1 MESRQSSCPSL
12 VLVTQRHD
20 GDNDG
25 VGHKRRHHQYSQ
37 YTVLTYC
44 CMVHRA
50 FNIKEVSP
58 SRPRTIPFLPLAT
71 TELVK
76 HYRRGLSA

>member
-25 VGHKRRHHQYSQ
+25 VGTSDDTINTLQYC
-37 YTVLTYC
+37 TYLLL
-44 CMVHRA
+44 HGA
-50 FNIKEVSP
+50 GIQHKEVKP
-58 SRPRTIPFLPLAT
+58 SRPRTIPLPLYT
-71 TELVK
+71 TTVTSKTLQKRED
-76 HYRRGLSA
+76 